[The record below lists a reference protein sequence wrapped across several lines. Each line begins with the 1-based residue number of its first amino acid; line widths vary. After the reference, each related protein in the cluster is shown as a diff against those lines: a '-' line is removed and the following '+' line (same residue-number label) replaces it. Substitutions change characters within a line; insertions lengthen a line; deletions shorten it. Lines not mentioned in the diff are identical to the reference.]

1 MEEINR
7 RKILGAIRQ
16 KNLDWIYIPTARHNE
31 NVQIE
36 KNSISEIKM
45 TTIQEDIWKILHE
58 IAKGQ
63 KETAG
68 KIAELFQAQEKT
80 DEQMRK
86 TDEQMRK
93 TDEKLKRIGD
103 MVDGI
108 GKNQGF
114 VAEEF
119 FVNSLLDDP
128 HLGGIHFDDIAK
140 NEFKHRGKTQEEYDI
155 VMTNGNAVGIIE
167 VKYKAHE
174 KDVDKL
180 ERKMRNFKIL
190 YPLYKD
196 YKLYGA
202 IAAFHFYDEAKE
214 AALNRG
220 FFVLQRT
227 GKVVQTDCSENLLVL

>member
-1 MEEINR
+1 MTDEEL
-7 RKILGAIRQ
+7 KELVASLAISQ
-16 KNLDWIYIPTARHNE
+16 
-31 NVQIE
+31 
-36 KNSISEIKM
+36 S
-45 TTIQEDIWKILHE
+45 
-58 IAKGQ
+58 
-63 KETAG
+63 
-68 KIAELFQAQEKT
+68 KT

-93 TDEKLKRIGD
+93 TDDKISRLEKQVEKMARKVDRVAEI
-103 MVDGI
+103 VDGV

-128 HLGGIHFDDIAK
+128 QLGGIHFDDITK
-140 NEFKHRGKTQEEYDI
+140 NEFKHRGKIQEEYDI
-155 VMTNGNAVGIIE
+155 VMTNGNAIGIIE

-180 ERKMRNFKIL
+180 ERKMRNFKTL

-202 IAAFHFYDEAKE
+202 IASFHFYEEAKE
-214 AALNRG
+214 TALNRG
-220 FFVLQRT
+220 FFVLQRS
-227 GKVVQTDCSENLLVL
+227 GKVIQTDCGENLLVL